1 MNGST
6 PRRIRRWTSF
16 TVISN
21 NVTNMASP
29 LVLGEFELVV
39 LLTML
44 QQGEPVYP
52 LVLRDAIQEKTG
64 RNTSRAMVFIT
75 LERLEQ
81 KELVSSSYGD
91 PTPVR
96 GGRPKRFFK
105 VERAGLAAV
114 KRSVRTVATL
124 AAGLE
129 SVLGTR

>member
-1 MNGST
+1 MLLKVDST
-6 PRRIRRWTSF
+6 L
-16 TVISN
+16 VI
-21 NVTNMASP
+21 
-29 LVLGEFELVV
+29 GEFELVV

-52 LVLRDAIQEKTG
+52 LVLRDAIHEKAG
-64 RNTSRAMVFIT
+64 RNASRAMVFIT

-81 KELVSSSYGD
+81 KALVSSFYGE

-114 KRSVRTVATL
+114 KKSVRTVTTL

-129 SVLGTR
+129 SLLGIP

>member
-1 MNGST
+1 MPVDSRLSLLVITLLNMGS
-6 PRRIRRWTSF
+6 
-16 TVISN
+16 
-21 NVTNMASP
+21 A

-39 LLTML
+39 LLTLL

-52 LVLRDAIQEKTG
+52 LVLRDAIHEKTG
-64 RNTSRAMVFIT
+64 RNASRAMVFIT

-81 KELVSSSYGD
+81 KGLVSSFYGD

-105 VERAGLAAV
+105 VERAGLAAA
-114 KRSVRTVATL
+114 KRSVWTVTTL

-129 SVLGTR
+129 SLLGTR